1 MDQTFFWIGFNAFIL
16 LMLVFDLF
24 VVNKGSK
31 AISFRE
37 SIAWV
42 AFWSSLALAFNG
54 LVYYWFGPEKAFEFL
69 TGYIIEW
76 SLSVD
81 NLFVFIVIFSFFEVP
96 RQYQHK
102 VLFFG
107 IIGALVLRAIFIL
120 VGVSLFSTFS
130 WITYIFGGV
139 LIFTGIKMFFQ
150 KDDEH
155 HDLEKNPLVKFCRKY
170 LPFDD
175 HYHGSR
181 FVIYKDGKKLFTP
194 LFIVLVVVEFTDL
207 VFAIDSIPAVLSIS
221 SDPFI
226 VYTSNV
232 FAILGLRALFFALSG
247 MMDLFSYLRYG
258 LAIILAFVGVKMAV
272 SHYVHIPVEWAL
284 FTVVIILAMSIL
296 LSLNARRLK

>member
-1 MDQTFFWIGFNAFIL
+1 
-16 LMLVFDLF
+16 MLAFDLF
-24 VVNKGSK
+24 VINKGSR

-42 AFWSSLALAFNG
+42 GFWSSLALAFNG

-96 RQYQHK
+96 KPYQHK

-120 VGVSLFSTFS
+120 LGVSLFSTFS

-155 HDLEKNPLVKFCRKY
+155 HDLEKNPLVKFCRKH

-181 FVIYKDGKKLFTP
+181 FVVRKDGKRLFTP
-194 LFIVLVVVEFTDL
+194 LFIVLVV
-207 VFAIDSIPAVLSIS
+207 AIDSIPAVLSIS

-258 LAIILAFVGVKMAV
+258 LAIILAFVGVKMTV
-272 SHYVHIPVEWAL
+272 SHFVHIPVEWAL
-284 FTVVIILAMSIL
+284 FVVVIILSISIL